1 MFFLKKVWIINYI
14 LLVRAALLNKMFKK
28 LNSRIKW
35 KLLAGDSSFTL
46 QVKMESFMR

>member
-1 MFFLKKVWIINYI
+1 MDNKLF

-28 LNSRIKW
+28 PNSGIKW

-46 QVKMESFMR
+46 